1 MFEVQY
7 FHDFMPCG
15 TPHICLI
22 RHDKSSDESY
32 FLFNE
37 KNDIVNKEHF
47 ETLVKLKLTD
57 VQ

>member
-1 MFEVQY
+1 MFGVQY
-7 FHDFMPCG
+7 FHDFMPRG

-22 RHDKSSDESY
+22 RHDKSSDESN

-37 KNDIVNKEHF
+37 ENDIVKKEHF
-47 ETLVKLKLTD
+47 ETLVKLKLKD